1 MFVCNQIIKVPT
13 RISGFLS
20 KINVFILNYFWV
32 FPGSISIRY
41 LVVEHFVLFFVI
53 TFLVPCCDVRYNF
66 HIKICSV
73 CLYPKLFV
81 GELMHVFISVVLLF
95 IVVSH
100 PTFLYGFHD
109 GCHKH
114 DILNF
119 LDHLVW
125 SPKFGGVRVTHLL
138 VFCVDPSVFSDIYLF
153 KFLAH
158 LKRKGNKDSLPT
170 YSCPT
175 PLGRVWSNAM
185 VRMVSCTKYTT
196 YTLKVENLLY
206 CKILMRTCEQMVEA
220 LASHALLFWYVILKF

>member
-1 MFVCNQIIKVPT
+1 MDVVLAT
-13 RISGFLS
+13 TISGFLS
-20 KINVFILNYFWV
+20 KINVFFLNYFWV
-32 FPGSISIRY
+32 FPGFISIRY

-125 SPKFGGVRVTHLL
+125 SPKIWWGPCYSSFSVLCWPFGFLGHL
-138 VFCVDPSVFSDIYLF
+138 FIQIFSTSYIS
-153 KFLAH
+153 K
-158 LKRKGNKDSLPT
+158 
-170 YSCPT
+170 
-175 PLGRVWSNAM
+175 
-185 VRMVSCTKYTT
+185 
-196 YTLKVENLLY
+196 
-206 CKILMRTCEQMVEA
+206 
-220 LASHALLFWYVILKF
+220 